1 MIFSRLRRALASR
14 WAKQVAEVQAIT
26 VQAPQLP
33 EPGSL
38 WRPRGDYYFH
48 GESQV
53 PVWIDEDDVALVVH
67 ADGLIIT
74 MLLNGQRQHSDV
86 WSFQDCFEPVTSR
99 EEEDENE

>member
-26 VQAPQLP
+26 VQTPQLP

-53 PVWIDEDDVALVVH
+53 PVRIHEDDVTLVVH
-67 ADGLIIT
+67 ADGMIIT

-86 WSFQDCFEPVTSR
+86 WSFHDCFEPVTSKG
-99 EEEDENE
+99 EEDESE